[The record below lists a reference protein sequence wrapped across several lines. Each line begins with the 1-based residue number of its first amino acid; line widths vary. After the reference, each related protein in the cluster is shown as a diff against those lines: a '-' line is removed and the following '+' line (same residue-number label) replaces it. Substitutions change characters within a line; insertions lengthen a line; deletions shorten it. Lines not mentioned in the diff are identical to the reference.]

1 MVEQQ
6 QESTDNNIN
15 DVRLTEDEASTLAW
29 VKKTLDMKMES
40 QTKNVTLEQLE
51 KAFQEVDITI

>member
-6 QESTDNNIN
+6 QESSENNIN
-15 DVRLTEDEASTLAW
+15 DVRLTSDESSTLAW
-29 VKKTLDMKMES
+29 VKKTLDIKMDS

>member
-6 QESTDNNIN
+6 QESSENNIN
-15 DVRLTEDEASTLAW
+15 DVRLTSDESSTLAW
-29 VKKTLDMKMES
+29 VKKTLDIKMDS
-40 QTKNVTLEQLE
+40 QTKNITLEQLE